1 MRDKLF
7 QIIVF
12 IVSGL
17 LIIKLFDLQI
27 INNKSSQ
34 ILERA
39 SIQKVYDF
47 PERGYIYDRNKK
59 LIVYNEPYYDLM
71 VIPKDIEI
79 SDSLSISKEL
89 KITSTDFLRRL
100 DKAKTYSSIKPS
112 ILISGITKNEYAIIQ
127 EKLWK
132 FSGLFIQKKSK
143 RKYNFQTA
151 SNLFGYVSE
160 VNTFEIDNNPYYR
173 AGEMIGRQGLEK
185 SYEKI
190 LRGKKGVKY
199 FQKDKFNRIIG
210 KYNNGSYDSL
220 LVPSKN
226 IEVTLDID
234 LQVYGD
240 SLMKNKFGSIIAIEP
255 NSGEILAL
263 VNSPGYDPNLLVGRD
278 RSKNYNTLNLD
289 SIGKPLFERGLQGQ
303 YPPGST
309 YSLMKN
315 KFGSIIA
322 IEPNSG
328 EILALVNS
336 PGYDPNLLVGR
347 DRSKNYNTLNLDSIG
362 KPLFERGLQGQ
373 YPPGS
378 TFKIINALIGLE
390 ENVIQEETLFRCN
403 GGHFYAKNA
412 FMKCHTNE
420 ETYTDLNNAIYTSCN
435 TYFAKTYKEIIEN
448 YETSSIGL
456 DKWKD
461 YVMSFGFGNF
471 LGYDHPTGKRGFIP
485 SSDYYNRWYNNS
497 WRASTT
503 ISNSIGQGEVL
514 TTPIQLANFAAI
526 IANKGWFIQ
535 PHFVKNID
543 NDSIDINYKN
553 IKETLISKKHFD
565 PIIKG
570 MIDVVEKGTAQN
582 SKIKG
587 ITFAGKT
594 GTAENFIKING
605 QRKQLTDH
613 SIFIGFAPAED
624 PKIAICVFI
633 ENGYWGTRWAAPIS
647 SLIAEK
653 YLKKNIERKWLE
665 DYILNGNLTEEYLK
679 PYLYEN
685 FTINE

>member
-7 QIIVF
+7 QIIV
-12 IVSGL
+12 IIISVL

-27 INNKSSQ
+27 INNNSSQ

-71 VIPKDIEI
+71 IIPKDIKI
-79 SDSLSISKEL
+79 SDSLSISNEIN
-89 KITSTDFLRRL
+89 ITSRDFLNRL
-100 DKAKTYSSIKPS
+100 NKAKKYSAVKPS
-112 ILISGITKNEYAIIQ
+112 ILISGITKNEYANIQ

-151 SNLFGYVSE
+151 SNLFGYISE
-160 VNTFEIDNNPYYR
+160 VNTYEIDTNPYYR

-185 SYEKI
+185 SYEKV

-199 FQKDKFNRIIG
+199 FQKDKFNRIIS
-210 KYNNGSYDSL
+210 KYKNGIYDSL
-220 LVPSKN
+220 MIPAKN
-226 IEVTLDID
+226 IDVTLDID

-255 NSGEILAL
+255 KSGEILAL
-263 VNSPGYDPNLLVGRD
+263 VNSPGYDPSLLVGRD
-278 RSKNYNTLNLD
+278 RSVNYNN
-289 SIGKPLFERGLQGQ
+289 
-303 YPPGST
+303 
-309 YSLMKN
+309 
-315 KFGSIIA
+315 
-322 IEPNSG
+322 
-328 EILALVNS
+328 
-336 PGYDPNLLVGR
+336 
-347 DRSKNYNTLNLDSIG
+347 LNLDSIG

-378 TFKIINALIGLE
+378 TFKIINALIGLQ
-390 ENVIQEETLFRCN
+390 ENVIREETVFRCN

-412 FMKCHTNE
+412 FMKCHTNL

-448 YETSSIGL
+448 YKTSSIGL

-461 YVMSFGFGNF
+461 YVTSFGFGNF

-485 SSDYYNRWYNNS
+485 SSDYYNRWYKNS
-497 WRASTT
+497 WEASTT

-526 IANKGWFIQ
+526 IANKGWYIS
-535 PHFVKNID
+535 PHFVKNIE
-543 NDSIDINYKN
+543 NDSIDKNYKK
-553 IKETLISKKHFD
+553 IKKTLISEKHFD

-587 ITFAGKT
+587 ITLAGKT

-605 QRKQLTDH
+605 KRKQLTDH

-624 PKIAICVFI
+624 PEIAICVFI

-653 YLKKNIERKWLE
+653 YLNRNVERKWLE
-665 DYILNGNLTEEYLK
+665 NYILNGNLKEEYMK
-679 PYLYEN
+679 PYIYEN

>member
-7 QIIVF
+7 QIIV
-12 IVSGL
+12 IIISVL

-27 INNKSSQ
+27 INNNSSQ
-34 ILERA
+34 VLERA

-59 LIVYNEPYYDLM
+59 LIIYNEPYYDLM
-71 VIPKDIEI
+71 IIPKDIKI
-79 SDSLSISKEL
+79 SDSLLISKEINL
-89 KITSTDFLRRL
+89 SSRDFLNRL
-100 DKAKTYSSIKPS
+100 NKAKKYSAVKPS
-112 ILISGITKNEYAIIQ
+112 ILISGITKNEYASIQ

-151 SNLFGYVSE
+151 SNLFGYISE
-160 VNTFEIDNNPYYR
+160 VNTYEIDNNPYYR

-199 FQKDKFNRIIG
+199 FQKDKFNRIIS
-210 KYNNGSYDSL
+210 KYKNGIYDSL
-220 LVPSKN
+220 MIPAKN
-226 IEVTLDID
+226 IDVTLDIE

-255 NSGEILAL
+255 KSGEILAL
-263 VNSPGYDPNLLVGRD
+263 VNSPGYDPSLLVGRD
-278 RSKNYNTLNLD
+278 RSVNYNN
-289 SIGKPLFERGLQGQ
+289 
-303 YPPGST
+303 
-309 YSLMKN
+309 
-315 KFGSIIA
+315 
-322 IEPNSG
+322 
-328 EILALVNS
+328 
-336 PGYDPNLLVGR
+336 
-347 DRSKNYNTLNLDSIG
+347 LNLDSIG

-378 TFKIINALIGLE
+378 TFKIINALIGLQ
-390 ENVIQEETLFRCN
+390 ENVIREETLFRCN

-412 FMKCHTNE
+412 FMKCHTNV
-420 ETYTDLNNAIYTSCN
+420 ETYTDLNNAIYSSCN

-461 YVMSFGFGNF
+461 YVSSFGFGNF

-485 SSDYYNRWYNNS
+485 SSDYYNRWYKNS
-497 WRASTT
+497 WGASTT

-526 IANKGWFIQ
+526 IANKGWYIS
-535 PHFVKNID
+535 PHFVKNIE
-543 NDSIDINYKN
+543 NDSIDKNYKK
-553 IKETLISKKHFD
+553 IKKTLISEKHFD

-587 ITFAGKT
+587 ITLAGKT

-605 QRKQLTDH
+605 KRKQLTDH

-653 YLKKNIERKWLE
+653 YLNKNVKRKWLE
-665 DYILNGNLTEEYLK
+665 NYILNGNLKEEYMK

>member
-12 IVSGL
+12 LVSSL
-17 LIIKLFDLQI
+17 LIIKLFDLQV
-27 INNKSSQ
+27 INNNSSQ

-47 PERGYIYDRNKK
+47 PERGYIYDRNNK
-59 LIVYNEPYYDLM
+59 LIVFNEPYYDLM

-79 SDSLSISKEL
+79 SDSSLIFKELNISSKEFF
-89 KITSTDFLRRL
+89 KRL
-100 DKAKTYSSIKPS
+100 NKAKKYSTIKS
-112 ILISGITKNEYAIIQ
+112 SVLISGITKNEYANIQ

-143 RKYNFQTA
+143 RKYNYKTA
-151 SNLFGYVSE
+151 SNLFGYISE
-160 VNTFEIDNNPYYR
+160 VNTYEIDNNPYYK

-185 SYEKI
+185 SYEKV
-190 LRGKKGVKY
+190 LRGKKGVKF

-210 KYNNGSYDSL
+210 NYHNGIYDSVL
-220 LVPSKN
+220 IPAKN
-226 IEVTLDID
+226 LEVTLDID

-278 RSKNYNTLNLD
+278 RSENY
-289 SIGKPLFERGLQGQ
+289 K
-303 YPPGST
+303 
-309 YSLMKN
+309 K
-315 KFGSIIA
+315 
-322 IEPNSG
+322 
-328 EILALVNS
+328 
-336 PGYDPNLLVGR
+336 
-347 DRSKNYNTLNLDSIG
+347 LNLDSIG

-378 TFKIINALIGLE
+378 TFKIINALIGLQ
-390 ENVIQEETLFRCN
+390 ENIIQEETLIKCN

-412 FMKCHTNE
+412 FMKCHTKE
-420 ETYTDLNNAIYTSCN
+420 ATYTNLNNAIYTSCN
-435 TYFAKTYKEIIEN
+435 TYFAKTYNEIIEN
-448 YETSSIGL
+448 HETSAVGL

-461 YVMSFGFGNF
+461 YVNSFGFGDF
-471 LGYDHPTGKRGFIP
+471 LGYDHPIGKRGFIP
-485 SSDYYNRWYNNS
+485 SSSYYNRWYNNS

-514 TTPIQLANFAAI
+514 TTPVQLANFAAI
-526 IANKGWFIQ
+526 IANKGWYIP
-535 PHFVKNID
+535 PHFVKKIE
-543 NDSIDINYKN
+543 NDSIDN
-553 IKETLISKKHFD
+553 IYNERKQTLISEKHFD

-570 MIDVVEKGTAQN
+570 MVDVVEKGTAQN

-587 ITFAGKT
+587 IKFAGKT
-594 GTAENFIKING
+594 GTAENFVKIND
-605 QRKQLTDH
+605 QKKQLTDH

-653 YLKKNIERKWLE
+653 YLNRKVERKWLE
-665 DYILNGNLTEEYLK
+665 KYILNGNLTEEYMK

-685 FTINE
+685 FVINE

>member
-7 QIIVF
+7 QIIVV
-12 IVSGL
+12 IISVL

-27 INNKSSQ
+27 INNNSSQ

-59 LIVYNEPYYDLM
+59 LIIYNEPYYDLM
-71 VIPKDIEI
+71 IIPKDIKI
-79 SDSLSISKEL
+79 SDSLLISKEINL
-89 KITSTDFLRRL
+89 SSRDFLSRL
-100 DKAKTYSSIKPS
+100 NKAKKYSAVKPS
-112 ILISGITKNEYAIIQ
+112 ILISGITKNEYASIQ

-151 SNLFGYVSE
+151 SNLFGYISE
-160 VNTFEIDNNPYYR
+160 VNTYEIDNNPYYR

-199 FQKDKFNRIIG
+199 FQKDKFNRIIS
-210 KYNNGSYDSL
+210 KYKNGIYDSL
-220 LVPSKN
+220 MIPAKN
-226 IEVTLDID
+226 IDVTLDIE

-255 NSGEILAL
+255 KSGEILAL
-263 VNSPGYDPNLLVGRD
+263 VNSPGYDPSLLVGRD
-278 RSKNYNTLNLD
+278 RSVNYNN
-289 SIGKPLFERGLQGQ
+289 
-303 YPPGST
+303 
-309 YSLMKN
+309 
-315 KFGSIIA
+315 
-322 IEPNSG
+322 
-328 EILALVNS
+328 
-336 PGYDPNLLVGR
+336 
-347 DRSKNYNTLNLDSIG
+347 LNLDSIG

-378 TFKIINALIGLE
+378 TFKIINALIGLQ
-390 ENVIQEETLFRCN
+390 ENVIREETLFRCN

-412 FMKCHTNE
+412 FMKCHTNV

-461 YVMSFGFGNF
+461 YVSSFGFGNF

-485 SSDYYNRWYNNS
+485 SSDYYNRWYKNS
-497 WRASTT
+497 WGASTT

-526 IANKGWFIQ
+526 IANKGWYIS
-535 PHFVKNID
+535 PHFVKNIE
-543 NDSIDINYKN
+543 NDSIDKNYKK
-553 IKETLISKKHFD
+553 IKKTLISEKHFD

-587 ITFAGKT
+587 ITLAGKT

-605 QRKQLTDH
+605 KRKQLTDH

-653 YLKKNIERKWLE
+653 YLNKNVKRKWLE
-665 DYILNGNLTEEYLK
+665 NYILNGNLKEEYMK

-685 FTINE
+685 FTVNE

>member
-7 QIIVF
+7 QIIV
-12 IVSGL
+12 IIISVL

-27 INNKSSQ
+27 INNNSSQ

-71 VIPKDIEI
+71 IIPKDIKI
-79 SDSLSISKEL
+79 SDSLSISNEIN
-89 KITSTDFLRRL
+89 ITSRDFLNRL
-100 DKAKTYSSIKPS
+100 NKARKYSAVKPS
-112 ILISGITKNEYAIIQ
+112 ILISGITKNEYANIQ

-151 SNLFGYVSE
+151 SNLFGYISE
-160 VNTFEIDNNPYYR
+160 VNNYEIDTNPYYK

-185 SYEKI
+185 SYEKV

-199 FQKDKFNRIIG
+199 FQKDKFNRIIS
-210 KYNNGSYDSL
+210 KYKNGIYDSL
-220 LVPSKN
+220 MIPAKN
-226 IEVTLDID
+226 IDVTLDIE

-255 NSGEILAL
+255 KSGEILAL
-263 VNSPGYDPNLLVGRD
+263 VNSPGYDPSLLVGRD
-278 RSKNYNTLNLD
+278 RSVNYNN
-289 SIGKPLFERGLQGQ
+289 
-303 YPPGST
+303 
-309 YSLMKN
+309 
-315 KFGSIIA
+315 
-322 IEPNSG
+322 
-328 EILALVNS
+328 
-336 PGYDPNLLVGR
+336 
-347 DRSKNYNTLNLDSIG
+347 LNLDSIG

-378 TFKIINALIGLE
+378 TFKIINALIGLQ
-390 ENVIQEETLFRCN
+390 ENVIREETVFRCN

-412 FMKCHTNE
+412 FMKCHTNL

-435 TYFAKTYKEIIEN
+435 TYFAKTYNEIIEN

-461 YVMSFGFGNF
+461 YVTSFGFGNF

-485 SSDYYNRWYNNS
+485 GSDYYNRWYKNS
-497 WRASTT
+497 WGASTT

-526 IANKGWFIQ
+526 IANKGWYIS
-535 PHFVKNID
+535 PHFVKNIE
-543 NDSIDINYKN
+543 NDSIDKNYKK
-553 IKETLISKKHFD
+553 IKKTLISEKHFD

-587 ITFAGKT
+587 ITLAGKT

-605 QRKQLTDH
+605 KRKQLTDH

-653 YLKKNIERKWLE
+653 YLKRNVERKWIE
-665 DYILNGNLTEEYLK
+665 NYILNGNLKEEYMK
-679 PYLYEN
+679 PYMYEN